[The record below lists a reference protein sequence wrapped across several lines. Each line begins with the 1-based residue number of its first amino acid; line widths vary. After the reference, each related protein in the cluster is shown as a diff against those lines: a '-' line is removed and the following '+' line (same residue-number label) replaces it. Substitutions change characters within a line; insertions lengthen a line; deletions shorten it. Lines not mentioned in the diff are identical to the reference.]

1 MVDAAAEPMNKS
13 FQVPE
18 IRPLDQYD
26 HGRAKVCA
34 SLAWVLA
41 KAYGADRVPDELR
54 EPFYTDQYD
63 QEHIK
68 PPVIRLLLSSDIYCR
83 ACRQALPVPDDG
95 ASPRDHAAVLQFLGR
110 QGLAPTDQDKP
121 VKDADLRQS
130 PIRMGTHL
138 AVIDALMA
146 AFAEHC
152 TEALSVP
159 AAVEQSPGAWENKLL
174 YWVDKINRR
183 LHESAE
189 RDLSQRQTPTSDGQ
203 APPPCPTRWYWKLVP
218 IRYRKDKVLPKQ
230 TPCFPGI
237 SGVKDLA
244 NGCAIA
250 ATIHYYCPEI
260 LRLED
265 VCLKE
270 TMSVAD
276 SLYNLQLIQ
285 EFCTNYLSGSCPLT
299 LEDLL
304 YVSPVLKT
312 NIGAFL
318 ADLYRCFEVV
328 KPEFVQPKPMAESED
343 SPGFLDSPS
352 PISGNSQSASPVFTF
367 RHPLLPGGQLQSPG
381 SMHHS
386 TSMSQVDG
394 FGKVE
399 GFGKT
404 WSKKQLSHPLSQ
416 AVSFS
421 IPFGLD
427 SDVDIVMGNPVSMMR
442 SVSSD
447 SLAPKTY
454 SAPKR
459 TTRSTYTPPED
470 VPEYTV
476 KDDPRSNPNGQVS
489 APRTIRKMQLSNKPG
504 GKEVEAVDLPLENGP
519 VDGPNS
525 HELPTI
531 EEALQI
537 IHSSERLEP
546 RLHPEGAADG
556 FYLHSPEMNEGL
568 AKPRSPRHSRIE
580 GQAQEEVREMPNAAV
595 YRLHNG
601 PSNGRSAT
609 ESHRMSRDDD
619 SVLRDNSLDSDA
631 EDRSRLPLEKDP
643 GSKDDCMS
651 CQSSLSSQPDSS
663 TSSSSGVK
671 MTSFAERKKKLATDV
686 KPGGSSGSPKAT
698 SEPIAIP
705 TTTTWAQKA
714 EESPSKSPALNSEM
728 NQLGARLEEKRR
740 AIEAQKKRI
749 EAIFTKHRQRLG
761 KSAFLQL
768 KKKDGGDGE
777 VDPEEGDDESEEKKP
792 TLEERLSRID
802 GEDMEQKPSPMERTA
817 KDRAEENNNVETAS
831 KGRSD
836 KQVTF
841 SPEITK
847 GGLDDNLGDYNRA
860 VAKLNS
866 ALSSLQNDMQRLSDQ
881 QQKLMHQE
889 KSKAW
894 VIPAPSSKNS
904 VLRPTREFVPPRSVE
919 LSSSSPSPSPSRR
932 TSAHLPKSP
941 QTVPKKPQPPPP
953 TLPKSPKHTRPVE
966 LKLPPLTRVLT
977 PPNNVDNLPRLR
989 KFSPSKVTVQTRS
1002 SLLFSD
1008 DEYAELASIVDGAE
1022 SDFADTNSNGE
1033 NFLCMDNV
1041 GIRRPVASVMP
1052 QSTSTSGD
1060 GTSSEVSSPGEKRAS
1075 LIEIPLSALRFSEDS
1090 GGDGDDSLEESI
1102 ADDSGPGQRSGVG
1115 FFFKDEQKP
1124 EDEMAQRRAFLLERQ
1139 QKRAEEVRKRKQLLE
1154 AEKEQKKEETKQLQE
1169 EEKPKEVEVGA
1180 RRGDFTRQEHMR
1192 RQQLKIMEDLDKVLR
1207 QKPTTVRA
1215 VKKGRPKTVFRDDSV
1230 ISRSPVRNLMGSK
1243 LSKVYSQSTMS
1254 LSTVGNDTGNMLS
1267 VKRSPRSPR
1276 ASSPSGLMSPS
1287 RLMFRQNGEQD
1298 WENASTAS
1306 SPCSIPEYTGPKLYK
1321 EPSAKSNKYII
1332 HNALSHCCLAGK
1344 VNESQK
1350 NKTLEE
1356 MEKSSG
1362 NHFLILFRDA
1372 SCQFRAV
1379 YSFSPEMDEFTRLT
1393 GYGPKTICRS
1403 MIEGFYKYSSDR
1415 KRFTPIPS
1423 KTMSMSVDAVT
1434 IQGHLW
1440 QTKRPT
1446 TPKRPGTPK

>member
-1 MVDAAAEPMNKS
+1 MVDATDAMKKS
-13 FQVPE
+13 FLVPE
-18 IRPLDQYD
+18 IRPLDQYE

-34 SLAWVLA
+34 SLAWVLG
-41 KAYGADRVPDELR
+41 KAYGADHVPEELK
-54 EPFYTDQYD
+54 EPFYRDQYE

-83 ACRQALPVPDDG
+83 ACRHSLPAPDDG
-95 ASPRDHAAVLQFLGR
+95 ASPRDNAAVLQLLGR
-110 QGLAPTDQDKP
+110 RGLTPMDQDKP

-130 PIRMGTHL
+130 PIRMGAHL
-138 AVIDALMA
+138 AMIDALMA
-146 AFAEHC
+146 AFGTHS
-152 TEALSVP
+152 TETLSAP
-159 AAVEQSPGAWENKLL
+159 IGVERTSGAWEQKLL
-174 YWVDKINRR
+174 CWVDKVNRS
-183 LHESAE
+183 LHECAE
-189 RDLSQRQTPTSDGQ
+189 RELSQRQTPTSDGQ
-203 APPPCPTRWYWKLVP
+203 APPA

-237 SGVKDLA
+237 TGLKDLS

-285 EFCTNYLSGSCPLT
+285 EFCSDYLNGSCPLT

-304 YVSPVLKT
+304 YVHPVLKI

-318 ADLYRCFEVV
+318 AELYLCFEVV
-328 KPEFVQPKPMAESED
+328 KPEFVQPKQMADSEG
-343 SPGFLDSPS
+343 SPGFIETPS
-352 PISGNSQSASPVFTF
+352 PISCTSQSAPPVFTF
-367 RHPLLPGGQLQSPG
+367 RHPLLSGGQLQSPG
-381 SMHHS
+381 SLHHS
-386 TSMSQVDG
+386 TSMPQ
-394 FGKVE
+394 VE

-447 SLAPKTY
+447 SLAPHAYT
-454 SAPKR
+454 APKR
-459 TTRSTYTPPED
+459 TSRSTFTPPED
-470 VPEYTV
+470 VPVYMAR
-476 KDDPRSNPNGQVS
+476 DDSRPNANGHVTNPR
-489 APRTIRKMQLSNKPG
+489 AIRKMQLSNKMG
-504 GKEVEAVDLPLENGP
+504 GKDVEATGALLENGP
-519 VDGPNS
+519 VDGLNHS
-525 HELPTI
+525 ELPTI

-556 FYLHSPEMNEGL
+556 FYLHTPEKNEGNVQ
-568 AKPRSPRHSRIE
+568 PRSPRHSHIE
-580 GQAQEEVREMPNAAV
+580 GHAHGEAQELPNAGV

-601 PSNGRSAT
+601 PTNGQSVPEA
-609 ESHRMSRDDD
+609 HRMSRDDD
-619 SVLRDNSLDSDA
+619 SVLRDNSLDSDM
-631 EDRSRLPLEKDP
+631 EDSPRPPLEKDP
-643 GSKDDCMS
+643 GGKDDCTS

-671 MTSFAERKKKLATDV
+671 MTNFAERKKKLATDV
-686 KPGGSSGSPKAT
+686 KPSGNSGSPKAT

-705 TTTTWAQKA
+705 ATTTWAQKA

-768 KKKDGGDGE
+768 KKKDGLDGE
-777 VDPEEGDDESEEKKP
+777 VDPEDVDVDEDEKKA
-792 TLEERLSRID
+792 TLEQRLSRI
-802 GEDMEQKPSPMERTA
+802 EDEEIMPSPCPQ
-817 KDRAEENNNVETAS
+817 DRLVKEHKPEENNNIETPS

-860 VAKLNS
+860 VAKLNT
-866 ALSSLQNDMQRLSDQ
+866 ALNSLQMDMQRLSDQ

-889 KSKAW
+889 KTKAW
-894 VIPAPSSKNS
+894 VIPASSPKTPVHRPS
-904 VLRPTREFVPPRSVE
+904 REFVPPRSVE

-932 TSAHLPKSP
+932 TTAPHPKSP
-941 QTVPKKPQPPPP
+941 APVAKKPPPP
-953 TLPKSPKHTRPVE
+953 TLPKSPKHNRPVE
-966 LKLPPLTRVLT
+966 LKIPPLTRVLT
-977 PPNNVDNLPRLR
+977 PPNNVDNMPRLR
-989 KFSPSKVTVQTRS
+989 KFSPSKVPVQTRS

-1008 DEYAELASIVDGAE
+1008 DEYADLASIADGAE
-1022 SDFADTNSNGE
+1022 SDFGDTYSNGE
-1033 NFLCMDNV
+1033 YCMDRV
-1041 GIRRPVASVMP
+1041 GYRRPVASVLP
-1052 QSTSTSGD
+1052 QSSSTSGD
-1060 GTSSEVSSPGEKRAS
+1060 GMSSEVSSPGTKRNN
-1075 LIEIPLSALRFSEDS
+1075 LIEIPLSALRLSEDS
-1090 GGDGDDSLEESI
+1090 GGEGDDSLEESI
-1102 ADDSGPGQRSGVG
+1102 ADESGPGQRSGVG
-1115 FFFKDEQKP
+1115 FFFKQDERKP
-1124 EDEMAQRRAFLLERQ
+1124 EDEMAQKRAFLLERQ
-1139 QKRAEEVRKRKQLLE
+1139 QKRAEEARKRKQWLE
-1154 AEKEQKKEETKQLQE
+1154 AEKELKKEEEAKQQQE
-1169 EEKPKEVEVGA
+1169 EEKPKEEEVGA

-1230 ISRSPVRNLMGSK
+1230 ISRSPVRNLLGSK

-1254 LSTVGNDTGNMLS
+1254 LSTVGNDAGNTLT
-1267 VKRSPRSPR
+1267 VRKSPRSPR
-1276 ASSPSGLMSPS
+1276 ASSPLGLMSPS
-1287 RLMFRQNGEQD
+1287 RLNFNHNGEKD

-1306 SPCSIPEYTGPKLYK
+1306 SPASIPEYTGPKLYK
-1321 EPSAKSNKYII
+1321 EPSAKSNKFII

-1350 NKTLEE
+1350 SKTLEE
-1356 MEKSSG
+1356 MEKSAA

-1379 YSFSPEMDEFTRLT
+1379 YSFSPETDEFTRLT
-1393 GYGPKTICRS
+1393 GYGPKTITRN

-1415 KRFTPIPS
+1415 KRFTSIPS

-1434 IQGHLW
+1434 IHGHLW

>member
-1 MVDAAAEPMNKS
+1 MVDATDAMKKS
-13 FQVPE
+13 FLVPE
-18 IRPLDQYD
+18 IRPLDQYE

-34 SLAWVLA
+34 SLAWVLG
-41 KAYGADRVPDELR
+41 KAYGADHVPEELK
-54 EPFYTDQYD
+54 EPFYTDQYE

-83 ACRQALPVPDDG
+83 ACRHSLPAPDDG
-95 ASPRDHAAVLQFLGR
+95 ASPRDNAAVLQLLGR
-110 QGLAPTDQDKP
+110 RGLTPMDQDKP

-130 PIRMGTHL
+130 PIRMGAHL
-138 AVIDALMA
+138 AMIDALMA
-146 AFAEHC
+146 AFGTHS
-152 TEALSVP
+152 TETLSAP
-159 AAVEQSPGAWENKLL
+159 IGVERTSGAWEQKLL
-174 YWVDKINRR
+174 CWVDKVNRS
-183 LHESAE
+183 LHECAE
-189 RDLSQRQTPTSDGQ
+189 RELSQRQTPTSDGQ
-203 APPPCPTRWYWKLVP
+203 APP
-218 IRYRKDKVLPKQ
+218 
-230 TPCFPGI
+230 
-237 SGVKDLA
+237 
-244 NGCAIA
+244 AI
-250 ATIHYYCPEI
+250 
-260 LRLED
+260 
-265 VCLKE
+265 
-270 TMSVAD
+270 
-276 SLYNLQLIQ
+276 
-285 EFCTNYLSGSCPLT
+285 
-299 LEDLL
+299 
-304 YVSPVLKT
+304 

-318 ADLYRCFEVV
+318 AELYLCFEVV
-328 KPEFVQPKPMAESED
+328 KPEFVQPKQMADSEG
-343 SPGFLDSPS
+343 SPGFIESPS
-352 PISGNSQSASPVFTF
+352 PISCTSQSAPPVFTF
-367 RHPLLPGGQLQSPG
+367 RHPLLSGGQLQSPG
-381 SMHHS
+381 SLHHS
-386 TSMSQVDG
+386 TSMPQ
-394 FGKVE
+394 VE

-447 SLAPKTY
+447 SLAPHAYT
-454 SAPKR
+454 APKR
-459 TTRSTYTPPED
+459 TSRSTFTPPED
-470 VPEYTV
+470 VPVYMAR
-476 KDDPRSNPNGQVS
+476 DDSRPNANGHVTNPR
-489 APRTIRKMQLSNKPG
+489 AIRKMQLSNKMG
-504 GKEVEAVDLPLENGP
+504 GKDVEATGALLENGP
-519 VDGPNS
+519 VDGLNHS
-525 HELPTI
+525 ELPTI

-556 FYLHSPEMNEGL
+556 FYLHTPEKNEGNVQ
-568 AKPRSPRHSRIE
+568 PRSPRHSHIE
-580 GQAQEEVREMPNAAV
+580 GHAHGEAQELPNAGV

-601 PSNGRSAT
+601 PTNGQSVPEA
-609 ESHRMSRDDD
+609 HRMSRDDD
-619 SVLRDNSLDSDA
+619 SVLRDNSLDSDM
-631 EDRSRLPLEKDP
+631 EDSPRPPLEKDP
-643 GSKDDCMS
+643 GGKDDCTS

-671 MTSFAERKKKLATDV
+671 MTNFAERKKKLATDV
-686 KPGGSSGSPKAT
+686 KPSGNSGSPKAT

-705 TTTTWAQKA
+705 ATTTWAQKA

-768 KKKDGGDGE
+768 KKKDGLDGE
-777 VDPEEGDDESEEKKP
+777 VDPEDVDVDEDEKKA
-792 TLEERLSRID
+792 TLEQRLSRI
-802 GEDMEQKPSPMERTA
+802 EDEEIMPSPCPQ
-817 KDRAEENNNVETAS
+817 DRLVKEHKPEENNNIETPS

-860 VAKLNS
+860 VAKLNT
-866 ALSSLQNDMQRLSDQ
+866 ALNSLQMDMQRLSDQ

-889 KSKAW
+889 KTKAW
-894 VIPAPSSKNS
+894 VIPASSPKTPVHRPS
-904 VLRPTREFVPPRSVE
+904 REFVPPRSVE

-932 TSAHLPKSP
+932 TTAPHPKSP
-941 QTVPKKPQPPPP
+941 APVAKKPPPP
-953 TLPKSPKHTRPVE
+953 TLPKSPKHNRPVE
-966 LKLPPLTRVLT
+966 LKIPPLTRVLT
-977 PPNNVDNLPRLR
+977 PPNNVDNMPRLR
-989 KFSPSKVTVQTRS
+989 KFSPSKVPVQTRS

-1008 DEYAELASIVDGAE
+1008 DEYADLASIADGAE
-1022 SDFADTNSNGE
+1022 SDFGDTYSNGE
-1033 NFLCMDNV
+1033 YCMDRV
-1041 GIRRPVASVMP
+1041 GYRRPVASVLP
-1052 QSTSTSGD
+1052 QSSSTSGD
-1060 GTSSEVSSPGEKRAS
+1060 GMSSEVSSPGTKRNN
-1075 LIEIPLSALRFSEDS
+1075 LIEIPLSALRLSEDS
-1090 GGDGDDSLEESI
+1090 GGEGDDSLEESI
-1102 ADDSGPGQRSGVG
+1102 ADESGPGQRSGVG
-1115 FFFKDEQKP
+1115 FFFKQDERKP
-1124 EDEMAQRRAFLLERQ
+1124 EDEMAQKRAFLLERQ
-1139 QKRAEEVRKRKQLLE
+1139 QKRAEEARKRKQWLE
-1154 AEKEQKKEETKQLQE
+1154 AEKELKKEEEAKQQQE
-1169 EEKPKEVEVGA
+1169 EEKPKEEEVGA

-1230 ISRSPVRNLMGSK
+1230 ISRSPVRNLLGSK

-1254 LSTVGNDTGNMLS
+1254 LSTVGNDAGNTLT
-1267 VKRSPRSPR
+1267 VRKSPRSPR
-1276 ASSPSGLMSPS
+1276 ASSPLGLMSPS
-1287 RLMFRQNGEQD
+1287 RLNFNHNGEKD

-1306 SPCSIPEYTGPKLYK
+1306 SPASIPEYTGPKLYK
-1321 EPSAKSNKYII
+1321 EPSAKSNKFII

-1350 NKTLEE
+1350 SKTLEE
-1356 MEKSSG
+1356 MEKSAA

-1379 YSFSPEMDEFTRLT
+1379 YSFSPETDEFTRLT
-1393 GYGPKTICRS
+1393 GYGPKTITRN

-1415 KRFTPIPS
+1415 KRFTSIPS

-1434 IQGHLW
+1434 IHGHLW